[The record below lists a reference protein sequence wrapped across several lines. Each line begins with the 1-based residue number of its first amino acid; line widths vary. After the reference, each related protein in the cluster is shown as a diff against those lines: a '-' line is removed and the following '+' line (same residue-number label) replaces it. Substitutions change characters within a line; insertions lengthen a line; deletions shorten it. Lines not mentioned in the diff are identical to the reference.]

1 MRVITIKD
9 ISKKCGVSPAT
20 VSKALNGYGDISE
33 ATRELIQKTAQEMH
47 YLPNAAAR
55 QLKTNTSHNIGIV
68 YVDQTGS
75 GLAHEYFSGVI
86 DSAKEEAEKSGYDI
100 TFISSSIG
108 YGSYVEHCRYRKCDG
123 VLIVSDDFMSRQVQE
138 LVNSEIPTV
147 IIDYIFDGHSS
158 VLSKNVDG
166 SYALTKYLIGKGHRK
181 IAFIHGETTSVTS
194 KRLSGFYNAC
204 SEEGIKIPE
213 DYMIEARYHDPS
225 ASAEATRKLMMLR
238 TPPTAIMYPDD
249 YSYLGGMMELERLNL
264 SIPEDVSVV
273 GFDGIHLSQ
282 VLRPK
287 LTTYYQDAPKIGKIS
302 AKKLIHTIEHKK
314 TSVAEELEIPGK
326 LLIGGSVAQI

>member
-1 MRVITIKD
+1 
-9 ISKKCGVSPAT
+9 
-20 VSKALNGYGDISE
+20 
-33 ATRELIQKTAQEMH
+33 
-47 YLPNAAAR
+47 
-55 QLKTNTSHNIGIV
+55 
-68 YVDQTGS
+68 
-75 GLAHEYFSGVI
+75 
-86 DSAKEEAEKSGYDI
+86 
-100 TFISSSIG
+100 
-108 YGSYVEHCRYRKCDG
+108 
-123 VLIVSDDFMSRQVQE
+123 
-138 LVNSEIPTV
+138 
-147 IIDYIFDGHSS
+147 
-158 VLSKNVDG
+158 
-166 SYALTKYLIGKGHRK
+166 
-181 IAFIHGETTSVTS
+181 
-194 KRLSGFYNAC
+194 
-204 SEEGIKIPE
+204 
-213 DYMIEARYHDPS
+213 MIEARYHDPS